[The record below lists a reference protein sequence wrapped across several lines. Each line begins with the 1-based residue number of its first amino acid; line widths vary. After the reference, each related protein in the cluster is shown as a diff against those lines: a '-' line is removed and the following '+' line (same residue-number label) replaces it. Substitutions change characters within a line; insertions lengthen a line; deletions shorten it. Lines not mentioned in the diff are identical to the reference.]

1 MISPA
6 PTSVAAFV
14 DGFCAG
20 PVGRPLH
27 LLSVAD
33 VDRRLGSADPASEAS
48 YGIRQFFL
56 NGGSEAWAVRVAAAS
71 GSPPDADA
79 LLGDADTGTGLHALE
94 GIEFNLLCVPG
105 ASRATGEGDSQAVL
119 AAAVSMC
126 ERRSAVLLVDPPPD
140 VRGADA
146 IADWLRAGTVFGKP
160 NAALYYPR
168 ARLGDAPAAL
178 APSGTIAGLIAR
190 IDSSAGVWHSP
201 AGTDAALNGV
211 AELDDR
217 VDQTEADALNRL
229 GINALRSFPGVGIV
243 SWGART
249 LASPESDVPEWRY
262 LPVRRTALMLEQ
274 SIERGTG
281 WAAVEPNDEQLW
293 ARLRESVGSFM
304 FALHQRGAFAGATP
318 RDKYFVRCDEETTT
332 ARDVEEGVV
341 NILVG
346 FAPLRPAEFV
356 ILRISRRAG
365 RAER

>member
-71 GSPPDADA
+71 GSPPDAGA

-94 GIEFNLLCVPG
+94 RIEFNLLCVPG

-140 VRGADA
+140 VRGGVA
-146 IADWLRAGTVFGKP
+146 IADWLGASTVFGKP
-160 NAALYYPR
+160 NAAL
-168 ARLGDAPAAL
+168 
-178 APSGTIAGLIAR
+178 
-190 IDSSAGVWHSP
+190 
-201 AGTDAALNGV
+201 
-211 AELDDR
+211 
-217 VDQTEADALNRL
+217 
-229 GINALRSFPGVGIV
+229 
-243 SWGART
+243 
-249 LASPESDVPEWRY
+249 
-262 LPVRRTALMLEQ
+262 
-274 SIERGTG
+274 
-281 WAAVEPNDEQLW
+281 
-293 ARLRESVGSFM
+293 
-304 FALHQRGAFAGATP
+304 
-318 RDKYFVRCDEETTT
+318 
-332 ARDVEEGVV
+332 
-341 NILVG
+341 
-346 FAPLRPAEFV
+346 
-356 ILRISRRAG
+356 
-365 RAER
+365 